1 MTILF
6 ILITILLFG
15 ALIAIHEFGHFIAAK
30 TLGVRVEEFAI
41 GMGPQLLSRT
51 RGETTYS
58 LRALPIGG
66 FCSMEGE
73 EEASDDPRSFSGKP
87 AWKKFII
94 LVAGAFLN
102 FVTGLVILLV
112 LFSVAG
118 SPSAPVV
125 SGYLPG
131 AEDIRE
137 TGLLPGDEF
146 YRIDGHR
153 IYFQSDAILFLGRAG
168 EDVAVEVLRDGRRL
182 DLGTLHLPYR
192 TLTDES
198 GQQSLKRGVM
208 VGELREAGP
217 LGTLRNAWYQSIDY
231 VRTVWLSLGI
241 DPRRGEPQRHGRPHR
256 HLRHGRRGGPA
267 GGGCRRNGR
276 GSAQYFQLCGAD
288 RHQSGGDEPA
298 AHPRS
303 GRRADSFPTRG
314 RHLPLLHPQA
324 YRPEVPGLYQYG
336 GLLLPHCPDGGGGR
350 QRRKQI
356 DPVGRLVL

>member
-41 GMGPQLLSRT
+41 GMGPKLLSRT

-94 LVAGAFLN
+94 LVAGVFLN

-198 GQQSLKRGVM
+198 GRQSLRRGVM

-231 VRTVWLSLGI
+231 VRTVWLSLGDLI
-241 DPRRGEPQRHGRPHR
+241 RGAVS
-256 HLRHGRRGGPA
+256 LNDMAGPIGIFAMA
-267 GGGCRRNGR
+267 GEVGGCRRNGR

>member
-41 GMGPQLLSRT
+41 GMGPKLLSRT

-131 AEDIRE
+131 AEDIQDRKS
-137 TGLLPGDEF
+137 T
-146 YRIDGHR
+146 
-153 IYFQSDAILFLGRAG
+153 
-168 EDVAVEVLRDGRRL
+168 RL
-182 DLGTLHLPYR
+182 NSSHSSRSRMP
-192 TLTDES
+192 S
-198 GQQSLKRGVM
+198 
-208 VGELREAGP
+208 
-217 LGTLRNAWYQSIDY
+217 
-231 VRTVWLSLGI
+231 
-241 DPRRGEPQRHGRPHR
+241 
-256 HLRHGRRGGPA
+256 
-267 GGGCRRNGR
+267 
-276 GSAQYFQLCGAD
+276 SA
-288 RHQSGGDEPA
+288 
-298 AHPRS
+298 
-303 GRRADSFPTRG
+303 
-314 RHLPLLHPQA
+314 
-324 YRPEVPGLYQYG
+324 
-336 GLLLPHCPDGGGGR
+336 
-350 QRRKQI
+350 
-356 DPVGRLVL
+356 

>member
-41 GMGPQLLSRT
+41 GMGPKLLSRT

-131 AEDIRE
+131 AEDIQE

-168 EDVAVEVLRDGRRL
+168 ENVAVEVLRDGRRL

-217 LGTLRNAWYQSIDY
+217 PGHPAQRLVPVYRLRA
-231 VRTVWLSLGI
+231 
-241 DPRRGEPQRHGRPHR
+241 
-256 HLRHGRRGGPA
+256 
-267 GGGCRRNGR
+267 NGM
-276 GSAQYFQLCGAD
+276 A
-288 RHQSGGDEPA
+288 QSGDLIRGAVSLNDMAGPIGIFAMAGEVGQQGA
-298 AHPRS
+298 AAA
-303 GRRADSFPTRG
+303 GMAGALLNIFSFVA
-314 RHLPLLHPQA
+314 LIAINLA
-324 YRPEVPGLYQYG
+324 VMN
-336 GLLLPHCPDGGGGR
+336 LLPIPALDGGQILFLLVGGIYHFFTH
-350 QRRKQI
+350 RRI
-356 DPVGRLVL
+356 DQKYLGYINMAGFFCLIALMVVVAVSDVNKLIL

>member
-41 GMGPQLLSRT
+41 GMGPKLLSRT
-51 RGETTYS
+51 RGETAYS

-118 SPSAPVV
+118 
-125 SGYLPG
+125 
-131 AEDIRE
+131 DIQE

-231 VRTVWLSLGI
+231 VRTVWLSLGDLI
-241 DPRRGEPQRHGRPHR
+241 RGAVS
-256 HLRHGRRGGPA
+256 LNDMAGPIGIFAMA
-267 GGGCRRNGR
+267 GEVG
-276 GSAQYFQLCGAD
+276 QQGA
-288 RHQSGGDEPA
+288 A
-298 AHPRS
+298 AA
-303 GRRADSFPTRG
+303 GMAGALLNIFSFVA
-314 RHLPLLHPQA
+314 LIAINLA
-324 YRPEVPGLYQYG
+324 VMN
-336 GLLLPHCPDGGGGR
+336 LLPIPALDGGQILFLLVGGIYHFFTH
-350 QRRKQI
+350 RRI
-356 DPVGRLVL
+356 DQKYLGYINMAGFFCLIALMVVVAVSDVNKLIL

>member
-41 GMGPQLLSRT
+41 GMGPKLLSRT

-131 AEDIRE
+131 AEDIQE

-168 EDVAVEVLRDGRRL
+168 ENVAVEVLRDGRRL

-231 VRTVWLSLGI
+231 VRTVWLSLGDLI
-241 DPRRGEPQRHGRPHR
+241 RGAVS
-256 HLRHGRRGGPA
+256 LNDMAGPIGIFAMA
-267 GGGCRRNGR
+267 GEVG
-276 GSAQYFQLCGAD
+276 QQGALSLI
-288 RHQSGGDEPA
+288 H
-298 AHPRS
+298 
-303 GRRADSFPTRG
+303 
-314 RHLPLLHPQA
+314 
-324 YRPEVPGLYQYG
+324 
-336 GLLLPHCPDGGGGR
+336 
-350 QRRKQI
+350 I
-356 DPVGRLVL
+356 